1 MCSLLSVPSSLMN
14 SAVVLGL
21 FSSEKALDS
30 SSDFSLEG
38 VWSVSNTRG
47 VEMSVSSAT
56 SEPFSSSLSW
66 ASLSKYKEACSCFPV
81 SGAGFSMRLSFDRQ
95 GGSLCVGFLSQCFG
109 G

>member
-81 SGAGFSMRLSFDRQ
+81 SVAGFSMRLSFDRQ
-95 GGSLCVGFLSQCFG
+95 GGSLCVGFLFQCFSG
-109 G
+109 